1 MQYRR
6 LHFGLLLVLSWVFSQ
21 PGIAQTATYHLHKE
35 ASAIK
40 AADDKLLAA
49 GPDGTSLA
57 ITTTLTSKAAGEYLI
72 KEFETQTGDPN
83 TAGVIPSGSTLT
95 FNVFMRKTANV
106 GTVFPRA
113 KIRLNNATGTLFC
126 TATGAT
132 ALTTTVKQNAISCTT
147 TANITMAATDRFYL
161 WVGVN
166 LTATSATAFNGELDI
181 EGTLNGNFDS
191 NVVLPLGTAAPTISS
206 LTPTAGAIGTSVV
219 IAGTNFR

>member
-1 MQYRR
+1 
-6 LHFGLLLVLSWVFSQ
+6 
-21 PGIAQTATYHLHKE
+21 
-35 ASAIK
+35 
-40 AADDKLLAA
+40 
-49 GPDGTSLA
+49 
-57 ITTTLTSKAAGEYLI
+57 
-72 KEFETQTGDPN
+72 
-83 TAGVIPSGSTLT
+83 
-95 FNVFMRKTANV
+95 NV

-166 LTATSATAFNGELDI
+166 LTATSATAFNGELDV

-219 IAGTNFR
+219 IAGTNFRSAQGSSTVTFNGVATTPTAWTATSIT